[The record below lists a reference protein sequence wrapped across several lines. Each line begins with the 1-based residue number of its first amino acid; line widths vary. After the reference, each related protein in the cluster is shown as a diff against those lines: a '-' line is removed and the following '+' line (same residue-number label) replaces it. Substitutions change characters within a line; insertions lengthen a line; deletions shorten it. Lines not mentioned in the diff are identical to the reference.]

1 MASKGRMD
9 VILAVYCSSGLAA
22 YMEGDERLTRERRRS
37 GDIRRRCEVKVV
49 VGECF
54 GVFG

>member
-1 MASKGRMD
+1 MD